1 VNTIAILPWV
11 IWEPE
16 VSLAGL
22 VVAVVV
28 TTSAVAADSVKRIA
42 ILPWVCWEAQ
52 ASLAGLVVAVPVA
65 IAAAMAD
72 SAKKIV
78 ILPRVRWGA
87 QASLAGLVVV
97 LVMAISA
104 VTAEDA
110 HATPIY
116 STCYDGG
123 NEVGYYEWYDD
134 GQGNF
139 TDGIYINECALDAMG
154 AGPLDRQ
161 RVVQHE
167 LGHADGHDH
176 SSDPY
181 NVMYPQM
188 VIWGI

>member
-1 VNTIAILPWV
+1 MRTIAILPWAS
-11 IWEPE
+11 WGAE
-16 VSLAGL
+16 VSLAVL
-22 VVAVVV
+22 VVAV
-28 TTSAVAADSVKRIA
+28 AVAVVAAMADGAKRIA
-42 ILPWVCWEAQ
+42 ILPWVRWRAEVSVA
-52 ASLAGLVVAVPVA
+52 ALMVAV
-65 IAAAMAD
+65 AAAMAD
-72 SAKKIV
+72 SAKRIA

-87 QASLAGLVVV
+87 QASLAAALVVAV
-97 LVMAISA
+97 VVGTTA
-104 VTAEDA
+104 VTADDA
-110 HATPIY
+110 YATPIY

-123 NEVGYYEWYDD
+123 NEIGYYEWYDD

-181 NVMYPQM
+181 DVMYPQM